1 MKNSKKLKLVCS
13 AMLQSWRIRSLGPSQ
28 RYTELAPTKSGIIG
42 MIACALGYE
51 RDDKRIDVLANS
63 TELYLD
69 IKNSGSMLESTTINS
84 IDTLIDYQTVMDKE
98 KGMPTANGGRLYSAT
113 LIDKEYLVGRRFVL
127 YLISDEET
135 LNKTYAKFICTVED
149 SANKG
154 ISKGYAAEIPRMLV
168 SEIKEGEINDYQH
181 IRV

>member
-51 RDDKRIDVLANS
+51 RDDKRIDVLTNS

-69 IKNSGSMLESTTINS
+69 VKNSGSMLESSTINS

-135 LNKTYAKFICTVED
+135 LNKIQAALKAPVWQYYLGSKCCIPAEPV
-149 SANKG
+149 SQG
-154 ISKGYAAEIPRMLV
+154 I

>member
-51 RDDKRIDVLANS
+51 RNDKRIDVLANS

-69 IKNSGSMLESTTINS
+69 VKNSGSMLESATINS
-84 IDTLIDYQTVMDKE
+84 ID
-98 KGMPTANGGRLYSAT
+98 T

-135 LNKTYAKFICTVED
+135 LNKIQAALKAPVWQYYLGSKCCIPAEPV
-149 SANKG
+149 SQG
-154 ISKGYAAEIPRMLV
+154 I

>member
-51 RDDKRIDVLANS
+51 RDDKRIATLVNS

-69 IKNSGSMLESTTINS
+69 VKNSGSILESTTINS

-135 LNKTYAKFICTVED
+135 LNKIQAALKAPVWQYYLGSKCCIPTEPV
-149 SANKG
+149 SQG
-154 ISKGYAAEIPRMLV
+154 I
-168 SEIKEGEINDYQH
+168 SEIKEGEISDYQH

>member
-51 RDDKRIDVLANS
+51 RDDKRIDILANS

-69 IKNSGSMLESTTINS
+69 VKNSGSMLESATINS

-113 LIDKEYLVGRRFVL
+113 LIDK
-127 YLISDEET
+127 
-135 LNKTYAKFICTVED
+135 
-149 SANKG
+149 
-154 ISKGYAAEIPRMLV
+154 
-168 SEIKEGEINDYQH
+168 
-181 IRV
+181 